1 MMFRAARSFA
11 RHEKLAKAVDV
22 VADEYRKGK
31 KHEKARDLYRYAIE
45 RISGGAASV
54 EARMRKLKNGE
65 EVKTGDGGDGKR
77 FTEHS

>member
-54 EARMRKLKNGE
+54 EA
-65 EVKTGDGGDGKR
+65 
-77 FTEHS
+77 